1 MAVPTPP
8 PDEKKKKIE
17 EIKRRLR
24 DLRVRIE
31 KWAMVKIADVGEMN
45 TVYREIGEVLRELAK
60 LNPSPEAKVL
70 TDEAHKLLG
79 ELSRMKTPYEEKVLR
94 IFTDAGASAEELELV
109 KEGLRLWAEGQLSS
123 EQLYYYLVG
132 IAYELMIPLTP
143 RQVGDL
149 REALGLP
156 RSW

>member
-1 MAVPTPP
+1 MPELPP
-8 PDEKKKKIE
+8 EEKKKKIE
-17 EIKRRLR
+17 ELKRRLR

-70 TDEAHKLLG
+70 MDEAHKLLG
-79 ELSRMKTPYEEKVLR
+79 ELSRMKTLYEEKVLR

-109 KEGLRLWAEGQLSS
+109 KEGLKLWAEGQLSS

>member
-1 MAVPTPP
+1 MPELPP
-8 PDEKKKKIE
+8 EEKKKKIE
-17 EIKRRLR
+17 ELKRRLR

-70 TDEAHKLLG
+70 MDEAHKLLG
-79 ELSRMKTPYEEKVLR
+79 ELSRMKTLYEEKVLR
-94 IFTDAGASAEELELV
+94 IFTDAGASPEELELV
-109 KEGLRLWAEGQLSS
+109 KEGLKLWAEGQLSS
-123 EQLYYYLVG
+123 EQLYYYLIG
-132 IAYELMIPLTP
+132 IARELLIPLTP

>member
-1 MAVPTPP
+1 MPELPP
-8 PDEKKKKIE
+8 EEKKKKIE
-17 EIKRRLR
+17 ELKRRLR

-70 TDEAHKLLG
+70 MDEAHKLLG
-79 ELSRMKTPYEEKVLR
+79 ELSRMKTLYEEKVLR
-94 IFTDAGASAEELELV
+94 IFTDAGASPEELELV
-109 KEGLRLWAEGQLSS
+109 KEGLKLWAEGQLSS